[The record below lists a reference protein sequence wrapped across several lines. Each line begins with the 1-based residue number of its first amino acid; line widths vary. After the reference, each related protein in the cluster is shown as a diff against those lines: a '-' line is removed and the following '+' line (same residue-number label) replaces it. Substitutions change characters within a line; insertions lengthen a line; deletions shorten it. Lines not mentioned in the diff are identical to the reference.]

1 MFNDEQDRLAQEE
14 GIVNRHY
21 WGNSKGDA
29 LSFDGQHEVDQK
41 AQGVQPTHLAPF
53 INHADEG
60 SPKENVQGV
69 ILRVSFL
76 AGCFILVKYLIKM
89 PTTRTPFSS
98 APRAALVY
106 VTIKKV
112 EKGDFLRCAYKP
124 KSKGVLTPEDR
135 RDEAGM
141 PYAM

>member
-1 MFNDEQDRLAQEE
+1 M
-14 GIVNRHY
+14 NRHY

-29 LSFDGQHEVDQK
+29 LSFDGQHEVDQWEDGE
-41 AQGVQPTHLAPF
+41 GVTPTHLAPF

-60 SPKENVQGV
+60 SPEENVQGV
-69 ILRVSFL
+69 HLRVSFL
-76 AGCFILVKYLIKM
+76 VGCFILVKYLIKM
-89 PTTRTPFSS
+89 PSNRTPFGS

-112 EKGDFLRCAYKP
+112 EKGAFLRCAYMP
-124 KSKGVLTPEDR
+124 KLKGVMTAEDR

-141 PYAM
+141 PFVNNSK